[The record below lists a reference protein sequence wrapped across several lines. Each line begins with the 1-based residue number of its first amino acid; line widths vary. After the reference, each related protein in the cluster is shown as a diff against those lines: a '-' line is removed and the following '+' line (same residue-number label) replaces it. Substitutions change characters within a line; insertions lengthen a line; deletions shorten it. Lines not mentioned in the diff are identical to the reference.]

1 MLQWARLGP
10 LSAACP
16 SHSPGA
22 ARRGTG
28 PVTVDSR
35 LDATVIAEPR
45 ATWLCVVAR
54 RFRWFALSA
63 RTGMPPP
70 CRPQLVPEEGE
81 AHESEVP
88 GPVERGDLATLGSG
102 CTVGR

>member
-1 MLQWARLGP
+1 VTANECCNGHDVGPCPPLAPRTRLT
-10 LSAACP
+10 
-16 SHSPGA
+16 
-22 ARRGTG
+22 RRGTG

-35 LDATVIAEPR
+35 LDATAIGVPR
-45 ATWLCVVAR
+45 ATLLCVVAR

-70 CRPQLVPEEGE
+70 CRPQLVAEEGE

-88 GPVERGDLATLGSG
+88 GPVERGDLATLG
-102 CTVGR
+102 